1 MSIVFSKAG
10 MDSLTLERGRTMP
23 YSPKEIEIHQ
33 ERYLTESNNAKIT
46 DYGSD
51 LTLIKLGFN
60 YLSKDNYDGATNGLY
75 TWFSSSTINWSE
87 NSFTLT
93 DEVGVAHTVRLWQ
106 SNFNMPKMRG
116 GRYQTQLIFKEE

>member
-10 MDSLTLERGRTMP
+10 LSDLTLERGRMMP

-51 LTLIKLGFN
+51 LTFIKLAFN
-60 YLSKDNYDGATNGLY
+60 YLSKDNYDGTTNGLY
-75 TWFSSSTINWSE
+75 TWFASSTINWSE
-87 NSFTLT
+87 NNFTLT
-93 DEVGVAHTVRLWQ
+93 DEIGVTHTVRFWQ
-106 SNFNMPKMRG
+106 GNFNMVKMRG
-116 GRYQTQLIFKEE
+116 GRYQIELILKKE